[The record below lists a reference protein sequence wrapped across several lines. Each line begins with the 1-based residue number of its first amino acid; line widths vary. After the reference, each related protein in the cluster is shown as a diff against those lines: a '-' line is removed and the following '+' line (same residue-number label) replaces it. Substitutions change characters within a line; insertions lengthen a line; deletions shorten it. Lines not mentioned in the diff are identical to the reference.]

1 MGNAY
6 IWWYPQDPGTIEA
19 IDLGPSLS
27 DLEETPDPLVEA
39 VESLSGSQSRVTYR
53 GRYRVRISLERINGS
68 STSGRLL
75 MRSLWSLQTHLDG
88 GGVVA
93 FARDAA
99 KAWAGFTFPSPV
111 RGATEIRCVGA
122 AVGGAFPFSSTATLA
137 AGDEV
142 VIQASAPELHRR
154 ELLLVSS
161 FSSVS
166 TIALDTQAVRH
177 DWTGVPALVRHRDFY
192 PVLRQ
197 PVDRIGESIILS
209 ERRIGYTLDL
219 HLVEDATAIET
230 LRGASS
236 GWLSTTTESRGQS
249 TLPGM
254 LAKLTGIQR
263 GIVAA
268 GGSKIGSR

>member
-6 IWWYPQDPGTIEA
+6 LWWYPRESGTIEA
-19 IDLGPSLS
+19 VDLGPSLS
-27 DLEETPDPLVEA
+27 DLEEIPDPLIEA
-39 VESLSGSQSRVTYR
+39 VESISGSQSRITYR
-53 GRYRVRISLERINGS
+53 GRYRVRVSLERINGS

-99 KAWAGFTFPSPV
+99 KAWAGFTFPSPA
-111 RGATEIRCVGA
+111 RGDSTIKCVGA
-122 AVGGAFPFSSTATLA
+122 ATGGAFPYLSSATLA

-142 VIQASAPELHRR
+142 VMQASAPELHQR

-161 FSSVS
+161 FASTS
-166 TIALDTQAVRH
+166 TITLDTQAVRY

-192 PVLRQ
+192 PILRQ
-197 PVDRIGESIILS
+197 PVDRIGESILLS

-219 HLVEDATAIET
+219 HLVEDAGGIEAI
-230 LRGASS
+230 RGASS
-236 GWLSTTTESRGQS
+236 GWLATSTESRGGS
-249 TLPGM
+249 TLPQM
-254 LAKLTGIQR
+254 LDRLKGIQR
-263 GIVAA
+263 GIVAS
-268 GGSKIGSR
+268 GGSKLGGR